1 MNIFTHAPAP
11 PGGTVRGSAS
21 KKFLIIAGMILV
33 LFIGIAIG
41 GSIVLTTNPE
51 HSRRIG
57 SEFKHYNI
65 SSIIDS
71 VIPAANSVRSNP
83 IKRDADVQVGRT
95 SSWVKVIRV
104 IDGDTIEIEGG
115 ERVRY
120 IGIDTPE
127 TIDPRKPVQCFGVEA
142 SNKNKELVEGK
153 MARLGKDIT
162 DRDIYNRLLRYVW
175 VDDIFVNLELVK
187 QGFAYSYSYPPD
199 IKYQDQF
206 VKAQQ
211 EAREAKQ
218 GLWNSCPAVVPAQVE
233 TSAVSEKNS
242 DSSCFIKGNISS
254 SGEKIYH
261 MPGCG
266 SYEKTKV
273 DEARG
278 EKWFCSE
285 SEALAAGW
293 RKALNCP

>member
-1 MNIFTHAPAP
+1 MRIF
-11 PGGTVRGSAS
+11 AS
-21 KKFLIIAGMILV
+21 KKFLIIGGMVLA

-41 GSIVLTTNPE
+41 SSFNLSKMLPTGNIATNIVNE
-51 HSRRIG
+51 G
-57 SEFKHYNI
+57 
-65 SSIIDS
+65 
-71 VIPAANSVRSNP
+71 
-83 IKRDADVQVGRT
+83 
-95 SSWVKVIRV
+95 VKVVRV

-115 ERVRY
+115 ERIRY

-127 TIDPRKPVQCFGVEA
+127 TVDPRKPVQCFGVEA

-153 MARLGKDIT
+153 MARLEKDIT
-162 DRDIYNRLLRYVW
+162 ERDKYGRLLRYVW
-175 VDDIFVNLELVK
+175 VGDVFVNLELVK

-199 IKYQDQF
+199 VKYQDLF

-211 EAREAKQ
+211 EAREAKR
-218 GLWNSCPAVVPAQVE
+218 GLWNSCPAVAPAGTQVP
-233 TSAVSEKNS
+233 VSQENS
-242 DSSCFIKGNISS
+242 FGDSCLIKGNISA

-261 MPGCG
+261 LPGCG
-266 SYEKTKV
+266 SYEKTKI

-293 RKALNCP
+293 RKAKNCP